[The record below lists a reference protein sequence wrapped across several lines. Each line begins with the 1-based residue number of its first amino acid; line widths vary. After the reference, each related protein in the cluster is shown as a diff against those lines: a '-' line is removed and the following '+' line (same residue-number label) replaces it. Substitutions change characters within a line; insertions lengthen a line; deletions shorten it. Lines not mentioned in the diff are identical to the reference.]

1 MAKVAF
7 ELEFIVRSSP
17 TILYEFVVTPTN
29 LAQWFCEKCDSNG
42 DLYTFKWKGQED
54 KAYLID
60 NLEDKLVAFQ
70 WVGTEDD
77 EEFFE
82 FAIQK
87 NEISGDTVLVITD
100 FAEPNE
106 VEDMKMWWEDQIV
119 KLKKM
124 IGG

>member
-1 MAKVAF
+1 MAKEAF
-7 ELEFIVRSSP
+7 EMEYIVRSSP
-17 TILYEFVVTPTN
+17 TILYEFIVTPTN

-42 DLYTFKWKGQED
+42 DLYTFKWKGFEE

-60 NLEDKLVAFQ
+60 DIEDKLVAFQ
-70 WVGTEDD
+70 WESAEDD

-82 FAIQK
+82 FSIEK

-100 FAEPNE
+100 FAEKNE
-106 VEDMKMWWEDQIV
+106 IEDMKMWWDEQIL

>member
-7 ELEFIVRSSP
+7 EMEYIIRSSP
-17 TILYEFVVTPTN
+17 TILYEFIVTPTN
-29 LAQWFCEKCDSNG
+29 LAQWFCEKCDSNI
-42 DLYTFKWKGQED
+42 DLYTFKWKGYEE

-60 NLEDKLVAFQ
+60 DIEDKLVAFQ
-70 WVGTEDD
+70 WENAED

-82 FAIQK
+82 FSIQK
-87 NEISGDTVLVITD
+87 NEISRDTVLVITD
-100 FAEPNE
+100 FAEKSE
-106 VEDMKMWWEDQIV
+106 VEDMKLWWDEQIV

>member
-7 ELEFIVRSSP
+7 ELEYIIRSSP
-17 TILYEFVVTPTN
+17 TILYEFIVTPTN
-29 LAQWFCEKCDSNG
+29 LAQWFCEKCDSNI
-42 DLYTFKWKGQED
+42 DLYTFKWKGHEE

-60 NLEDKLVAFQ
+60 DIEDKLVAFQ
-70 WVGTEDD
+70 WEGADD

-82 FAIQK
+82 FSIQK

-100 FAEPNE
+100 FAEKSE
-106 VEDMKMWWEDQIV
+106 VDDMKMWWDEQIN

>member
-7 ELEFIVRSSP
+7 ELEYIIRSSP
-17 TILYEFVVTPTN
+17 TILYEFIVTPTN
-29 LAQWFCEKCDSNG
+29 LAQWFCEKCDSNV
-42 DLYTFKWKGQED
+42 DLYTFKWKGYEE

-60 NLEDKLVAFQ
+60 DIEDKLVAFQ
-70 WVGTEDD
+70 WENAGD

-82 FAIQK
+82 FSIQK

-100 FAEPNE
+100 FAEKNE
-106 VEDMKMWWEDQIV
+106 IDDMKMWWDEQIL

-124 IGG
+124 I